1 MMTDLVSLVGGR
13 AAEEIV
19 IGSVTN
25 GASDDIKKATN
36 LAKVMITQYGMSEKF
51 GLVALSTVEDQY
63 LSGHSQMNC
72 SPTTEAQID
81 EEVRKMIME
90 AYEEAKSIIKENREV
105 MDKLAHY
112 LYDHE
117 TITGK
122 EFMKIFREAKGI
134 PEPVDTSDF
143 TTSEKVAES
152 VTFNEDGT
160 YSSTISGPAESE
172 IWKDANEDLIT
183 SKETEVEETEV
194 EETKVEKTEV
204 EDE

>member
-1 MMTDLVSLVGGR
+1 
-13 AAEEIV
+13 
-19 IGSVTN
+19 
-25 GASDDIKKATN
+25 
-36 LAKVMITQYGMSEKF
+36 
-51 GLVALSTVEDQY
+51 
-63 LSGHSQMNC
+63 MNC